1 MTDLYTFTAGPMKM
15 STIQGVETKYNETYF
30 LYDEVYFV

>member
-1 MTDLYTFTAGPMKM
+1 M

-30 LYDEVYFV
+30 LYDEVYFVIGQRRSVPFA